1 MPKLLGIAGSL
12 RAKSFNRMLLAYA
25 ARTAPE
31 GTTIEIFDLK
41 PIPFF
46 DQDVEAQGYP
56 DAVAK
61 LHAAVGAADGVL
73 IATPEYNSGIPGVL
87 KNALDW
93 MSRPPGKSTCAG
105 KPVAVMGTGPGMS
118 GTLRAQTSILPV
130 LTGMGMLPLVG
141 ANTAVPNA
149 GAVFDAEGN
158 LTDERAKSTLA
169 NQLKAFAAWIERLKR

>member
-12 RAKSFNRMLLAYA
+12 RAKSFNRTLLAYA
-25 ARTAPE
+25 AKTAPA
-31 GTTIEIFDLK
+31 GTAIDIFDLK

-73 IATPEYNSGIPGVL
+73 IVTPEYNSGIPGVL

-93 MSRPPGKSTCAG
+93 MSRPPGKSNAAG
-105 KPVAVMGTGPGMS
+105 KPVTVMSTSPGGS
-118 GTLRAQTSILPV
+118 GGIRAQVSILPV

-141 ANTAVPNA
+141 AAAAVPNA
-149 GAVFDAEGN
+149 GTSFDADGN
-158 LTDERAKSTLA
+158 LVDERAKTVLIG
-169 NQLKAFAAWIERLKR
+169 QLTAFAAWIERLKR

>member
-25 ARTAPE
+25 AKTAPE
-31 GTTIEIFDLK
+31 GTTVEIFDLK

-56 DAVAK
+56 EAVAK

-93 MSRPPGKSTCAG
+93 MSRPPGKSNCAG
-105 KPVAVMGTGPGMS
+105 KPVTVMSTSPGAS
-118 GTLRAQTSILPV
+118 GGIRAQVSILPV

-141 ANTAVPNA
+141 AAAAVPNA
-149 GAVFDAEGN
+149 GASFDVDGN
-158 LTDERAKSTLA
+158 LTDDRAKTVVA
-169 NQLKAFAAWIERLKR
+169 GQLKAFATWIERLKR

>member
-25 ARTAPE
+25 VKTAPE
-31 GTTIEIFDLK
+31 GTTIEVFDLK

-61 LHAAVGAADGVL
+61 LHSAVGAADGVL

-87 KNALDW
+87 KNTLDW

-118 GTLRAQTSILPV
+118 GTVRAQVSILPV

-149 GAVFDAEGN
+149 GAVFDADGN
-158 LTDERAKSTLA
+158 LTDERAKATLA
-169 NQLKAFAAWIERLKR
+169 AQLKAFAAWIERLKR

>member
-25 ARTAPE
+25 AKTAPE
-31 GTTIEIFDLK
+31 GTTVEIFDLK

-73 IATPEYNSGIPGVL
+73 IVTPEYNSGIPGVL

-93 MSRPPGKSTCAG
+93 MSRPPGKSNCAG
-105 KPVAVMGTGPGMS
+105 KPVTVMSASPGAS
-118 GTLRAQTSILPV
+118 GGIRAQVSILPV

-141 ANTAVPNA
+141 AAAAVPNA
-149 GAVFDAEGN
+149 GTVFDAAGD
-158 LTDERAKSTLA
+158 LTDERGKTVVTG
-169 NQLKAFAAWIERLKR
+169 QLKAFAAWIERLKR